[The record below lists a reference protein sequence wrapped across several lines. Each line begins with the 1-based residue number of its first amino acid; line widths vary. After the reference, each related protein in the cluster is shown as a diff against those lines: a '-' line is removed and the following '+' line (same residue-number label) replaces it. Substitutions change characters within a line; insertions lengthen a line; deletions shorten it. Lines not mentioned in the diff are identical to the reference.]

1 MAQGSCEPTQRTW
14 RVVLIVDEGSN
25 PFEVGCACEIFGIS
39 RRAEVGYE
47 PYELSVVT
55 PGRGTVMRDGLFSVS
70 ARGRL
75 SDIAA
80 ADMVIV
86 PNRPY
91 VDRPSRPA
99 VLAAIRRAHER
110 GVRLVGLCTGA
121 FTLAEAG
128 VLDGRR
134 ATVHWQLAEEF
145 RRRFP
150 AVRLE
155 PDVLFVD
162 DGDVLTSAGS
172 AAALDLGLHIVRRDH
187 GAHVAN
193 HVGRRLVFAAF
204 RDGGQRQFV
213 EQPVPA
219 PAAVSLAP
227 TLDWARQRLHLR
239 LTVDDL
245 AHRARVTPG
254 TLHRRFRR
262 EVGSTPLEWLTTQR
276 VALACRLIE
285 QGAGGVEAVAHHAGL
300 GTGANL
306 RNVFRKHLGISPTDY
321 RKRFTRAAGP

>member
-1 MAQGSCEPTQRTW
+1 M
-14 RVVLIVDEGSN
+14 IVDEGSN

-39 RRAEVGYE
+39 RRAEVGFE
-47 PYELSVVT
+47 PYQLTVVT
-55 PGRGTVMRDGLFSVS
+55 PGRRTSMRDGMFSIGAS
-70 ARGRL
+70 GRL
-75 SDIAA
+75 ADVTS

-86 PNRPY
+86 PNRPN

-99 VLAAIRRAHER
+99 VLAAIRRAHDR
-110 GVRLVGLCTGA
+110 GIRLVGLCTGA

-128 VLDGRR
+128 VLDKRR
-134 ATVHWQLAEEF
+134 ATVHWQLADEF

-150 AVRLE
+150 AVSLE

-187 GAHVAN
+187 GAEVAN

-204 RDGGQRQFV
+204 RDGGQQQFV
-213 EQPVPA
+213 EQPLP
-219 PAAVSLAP
+219 PPTLDSLAP
-227 TLDWARQRLHLR
+227 ALAWARERLHLR
-239 LTVDDL
+239 LTVEDL
-245 AHRARVTPG
+245 ARQAHMTPG

-262 EVGSTPLEWLTTQR
+262 EVGVTPLTWLTTQR

-285 QGAGGVEAVAHHAGL
+285 QGASGIESVAHHAGL

-306 RNVFRKHLGISPTDY
+306 RSVFRKHMGLNPSDY
-321 RKRFTRAAGP
+321 RKRFVAGGVR